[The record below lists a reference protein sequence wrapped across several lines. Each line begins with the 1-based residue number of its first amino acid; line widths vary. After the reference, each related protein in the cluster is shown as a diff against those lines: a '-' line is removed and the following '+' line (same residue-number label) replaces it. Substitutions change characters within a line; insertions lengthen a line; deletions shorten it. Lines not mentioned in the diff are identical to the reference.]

1 MSYQKNYTISEYND
15 YSLSFSQCYDLYKMI
30 KDNNKI
36 IIATSKEFK
45 CFDKYEELDSVTINL
60 TTDLEVESSTA
71 DSVHKNKYTWN
82 INRQNY
88 RDSEINIVLNID
100 NDFSEKINPSINPAV
115 LVAGVFLLLII
126 IILVLRVIAKKKN
139 KV

>member
-1 MSYQKNYTISEYND
+1 
-15 YSLSFSQCYDLYKMI
+15 MI

-100 NDFSEKINPSINPAV
+100 NDFSEK
-115 LVAGVFLLLII
+115 
-126 IILVLRVIAKKKN
+126 
-139 KV
+139 